1 MSLRLCLLGSAVLAA
16 LSLTGCGANKGSE
29 KGNVDNLKIATQAG
43 SATRPV
49 LPSKAGG
56 KTDGKTLPN
65 AGGNPAGKGP
75 PPVPVKK

>member
-1 MSLRLCLLGSAVLAA
+1 MSLRSCFWGSAFLMA

-29 KGNVDNLKIATQAG
+29 KGNDENLKIATQAG
-43 SATRPV
+43 GATRPA

-75 PPVPVKK
+75 PPAPFKK